1 VANVG
6 SYCGRYG
13 NGTVQC
19 SGSCGGDRCC

>member
-6 SYCGRYG
+6 NYCGRYG

-19 SGSCGGDRCC
+19 SGLCGGDRCC